1 MEKIRIIP
9 KLEIKNNFLIK
20 GMQFEGLRKI
30 GDPKEF
36 AKKYFDQGAD
46 QIIVLDIVASLYNR
60 DNLFNIVDD
69 LTKNVFIP
77 ITAGG
82 GIRKVEDVKSL
93 LKSGADRVSLN
104 TAAFEDDN
112 IIDKIQNIFG
122 RQFLTIVIEAR
133 RIDGNYFCMTNHGR
147 ESSGITVK
155 KWLKKLK
162 KKNIAEIIITS
173 VDKDGLNK
181 GPDFDLLKV
190 VRDEEMDCSVIYSGG
205 LNTIDQI
212 SKVIKNFKLSGV
224 AISSILHIDNLNIR
238 NIKKNLKLKGI
249 NVNEI

>member
-1 MEKIRIIP
+1 
-9 KLEIKNNFLIK
+9 
-20 GMQFEGLRKI
+20 MQFEGLRKI